1 MEVDPVQSEPVISE
15 AEQGNPSM
23 SDHWMSEAGNSSRGS
38 GPEWVRYARVF
49 GTFARNS
56 LVRDM
61 TFRANFVIECL
72 SSIGWTLMN
81 VGFYL
86 IIFQFTGSI
95 GADTGWDRERFFL
108 FLATTWFINSIVQ
121 AFFMPNA
128 EEFSELIRTG
138 GLDFALLKPIDTQ
151 FLISFR
157 RVSWSSL
164 ANFLA
169 GLVIAGVALT
179 KLATREV
186 DPHVPTVTSLL
197 LYVLFCVCG
206 VVIMYSLMICLSAT
220 SIWLG
225 RNQTL
230 YNFWFYITNFSR
242 YPMEIYN
249 RGWGTPMYG
258 FFTFVVPVLVVVN
271 VPARLLAKPID
282 PRTNEE
288 WLLVGW
294 GLIATV
300 LSVAFSRWVF
310 RRALSSYRSA
320 SS

>member
-1 MEVDPVQSEPVISE
+1 
-15 AEQGNPSM
+15 M
-23 SDHWMSEAGNSSRGS
+23 STPARHP
-38 GPEWVRYARVF
+38 GPNYLRVF

-61 TFRANFVIECL
+61 TFRANFIFQCL
-72 SSIGWTLMN
+72 TSVSWALMN

-86 IIFQFTGSI
+86 IIFQYTGSI
-95 GADTGWDRERFFL
+95 GKDTGWREEEFFL

-121 AFFMPNA
+121 TFFMPNA

-157 RVSWSSL
+157 RIDWSSL
-164 ANFLA
+164 SNFAA
-169 GLVIAGVALT
+169 GAVIAAISMYRLIHRTENPYEFSAIG
-179 KLATREV
+179 
-186 DPHVPTVTSLL
+186 LL
-197 LYVLFCVCG
+197 LYVFFIACG

-242 YPMEIYN
+242 YPMEIYQT
-249 RGWGTPMYG
+249 GWGWG
-258 FFTFVVPVLVVVN
+258 LWGLFTFIIPVLVVVN
-271 VPARLLAKPID
+271 VPARILAQPLE
-282 PRTNEE
+282 PRPWWE
-288 WLLVGW
+288 LPLA
-294 GLIATV
+294 LYAILATV
-300 LSVAFSRWVF
+300 LSVIASRWVF
-310 RRALSSYRSA
+310 KKALSSYRSA

>member
-1 MEVDPVQSEPVISE
+1 MEHDFRP
-15 AEQGNPSM
+15 NRTKY
-23 SDHWMSEAGNSSRGS
+23 WK
-38 GPEWVRYARVF
+38 VF
-49 GTFARNS
+49 LTFARNS

-61 TFRANFVIECL
+61 TFRTNFVLQCI

-86 IIFQFTGSI
+86 IIFQYTTSI
-95 GADTGWDRERFFL
+95 GADSGWDRDKFFL
-108 FLATTWFINSIVQ
+108 FIATTWFINSLVQ

-151 FLISFR
+151 FLVSFR
-157 RVSWSSL
+157 RVDWSALSNFAAGFVIALVALYSL
-164 ANFLA
+164 AN
-169 GLVIAGVALT
+169 
-179 KLATREV
+179 RPV
-186 DPHVPTVTSLL
+186 DPMVPSLVSIL
-197 LYVLFCVCG
+197 LYVIFVACG
-206 VVIMYSLMICLSAT
+206 VIIMYSLMICLSAT

-249 RGWGTPMYG
+249 RGWGRPLYG
-258 FFTFVVPVLVVVN
+258 FFTFVIPVLLVVN
-271 VPARLLAKPID
+271 IPARILARPISPQTWQDQLLI
-282 PRTNEE
+282 
-288 WLLVGW
+288 GW
-294 GLIATV
+294 GLIATI
-300 LSVAFSRWVF
+300 LSLWISRWVF
-310 RRALSSYRSA
+310 KRALLSYRSA